1 MVKQNFLPNLYKQA
15 SALQKTIVLSE
26 GEDKRI
32 IQAAMA
38 ASQQN
43 LAKLIL
49 LGEEAKIEP
58 MLGQASNIRIID
70 PKTSH
75 FQNEFSDYYYQK
87 RRHRSVDKEQ
97 AQKAVTDPYIF
108 ACIMVALGYADGTL
122 GGAACATATIVR
134 HAIQMIGAAK
144 HESKGD
150 NIEGQKDLISSF
162 FLMLFE
168 REHHARKGA
177 FIFADCGLN
186 IEPSPAELAKIAIQS
201 ASSYRQL
208 TRDEPLIAFLSFSSK
223 GSAKHEKVDKMVEAT
238 KLAQALEPNLYI
250 DGELQFDAA
259 LLPEIAS
266 SKAKDSKV
274 AGKANLFIFPD
285 LNSGNIGYKI
295 AERIGGAIALGPILQ
310 GLAKPAN
317 DLSRGCS
324 ADDVLSMIAITALQ
338 ANDSWD

>member
-1 MVKQNFLPNLYKQA
+1 MVKTSFLPNLYKQA

-32 IQAAMA
+32 IQAAMM
-38 ASQQN
+38 ASEQN

-49 LGEEAKIEP
+49 LGDAQKIEP

-87 RRHRSVDKEQ
+87 RRHRGMDKRQ
-97 AQKAVTDPYIF
+97 AQNAVTDPYIF

-144 HESKGD
+144 G
-150 NIEGQKDLISSF
+150 NDLISSF

-208 TRDEPLIAFLSFSSK
+208 THDEPIVAFLSFSSK

-238 KLAQALEPNLYI
+238 KLAQALDPNLAI
-250 DGELQFDAA
+250 DGELQFDTA

-266 SKAKDSKV
+266 SKAKDSTV

-310 GLAKPAN
+310 GLEKPAN

-338 ANDSWD
+338 GE